1 MLFYRIFQIYGLSRE
16 ALLAC
21 VGAAIAIVVALVSH
35 EVCHGLVALLNG
47 DPTAKLSGR
56 LSLNPDVHFDPFGL
70 LLMLLVGFGYARP
83 VPVNPYNYK
92 NRRLGDVT
100 VSLAGVTANMLLAFF
115 NALFLVL
122 TMQYGWNVEQ
132 NTAAYYVVIFLQFL
146 FTYSVSIN
154 ISFALFN
161 ILPIFPLD
169 GYRFIAS
176 FVDEDSNFMRGLRN
190 ASRYIVLAIIV
201 LDWVFDLVPGLQI
214 YSPLYWYFN
223 VCGGAIERGFIYM
236 WGLLF

>member
-1 MLFYRIFQIYGLSRE
+1 MLFYRIFQFYGLSRE

-21 VGAAIAIVVALVSH
+21 LGAAIAIVVALVSH
-35 EVCHGLVALLNG
+35 EFCHALVALING

-56 LSLNPDVHFDPFGL
+56 LSLNPAVHFDPFGL
-70 LLMLLVGFGYARP
+70 MLMLLVGFGYARP

-122 TMQYGWNVEQ
+122 LSNFAPGYEANSAT
-132 NTAAYYVVIFLQFL
+132 YYVMIFLQFL
-146 FTYSVSIN
+146 FVYSISVN

-176 FVDEDSNFMRGLRN
+176 FVDENNNFMRGLRN
-190 ASRYIVLAIIV
+190 ASRYIMLAIIV
-201 LDWVFDLVPGLQI
+201 LDWIFDLVPGLQI

-223 VCGGAIERGFIYM
+223 VWGGAIERGFIYM